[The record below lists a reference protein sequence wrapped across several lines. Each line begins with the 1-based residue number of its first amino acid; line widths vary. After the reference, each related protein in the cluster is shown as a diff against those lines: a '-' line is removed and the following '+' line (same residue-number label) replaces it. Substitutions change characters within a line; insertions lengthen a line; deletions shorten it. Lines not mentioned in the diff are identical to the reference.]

1 MTALEE
7 PLDPESLDR
16 LLSALSTEPNRRIV
30 QYFRDSSDETVA
42 LDDLAGHV
50 SEMADRPPD
59 RVALRLHHAALPKLA
74 GAGLLE
80 YDRRT
85 QTARRLDHPI
95 LEVDDVSEILDVP

>member
-30 QYFRDSSDETVA
+30 QYFLDSADETVA

-50 SEMADRPPD
+50 AEKADRPPE
-59 RVALRLHHAALPKLA
+59 RVALRLHHAGLPKLA
-74 GAGLLE
+74 DAGILE
-80 YDRRT
+80 YDRRA
-85 QTARRLDHPI
+85 QTARCLDHPVFA
-95 LEVDDVSEILDVP
+95 VDDLSDIVDVP